1 RAGGKGGPAGRR
13 VGARDIF
20 GCGSRRG
27 HAPIALKTLGVS
39 AILANSFA
47 RIFFRNSINLGL
59 PVLECPGLRR
69 KVNAGDVIEVDM
81 AKGEVHLPDGGVDR
95 FNALPP
101 NVLEILEAG
110 GLVAKIRAERAPR
123 RT

>member
-1 RAGGKGGPAGRR
+1 RFALDRDSVRDPWGDHGPAKGVTPFRGRWIAGFVHSGQR
-13 VGARDIF
+13 HEVYCSGSVFLPPNATAFPRPRLDVR
-20 GCGSRRG
+20 GRYLDRPHYCGKVSR
-27 HAPIALKTLGVS
+27 
-39 AILANSFA
+39 
-47 RIFFRNSINLGL
+47 
-59 PVLECPGLRR
+59 
-69 KVNAGDVIEVDM
+69 
-81 AKGEVHLPDGGVDR
+81 VDR

>member
-1 RAGGKGGPAGRR
+1 
-13 VGARDIF
+13 
-20 GCGSRRG
+20 
-27 HAPIALKTLGVS
+27 TLAVS

-59 PVLECPGLRR
+59 PVLECPGLRG

-81 AKGEVHLPDGGVDR
+81 AKGEVRLSNGGVSR

-110 GLVAKIRAERAPR
+110 GLVAKIRADRAPH
-123 RT
+123 RTWLSPRSLWLCLWESGPQSP